1 MQELMTNLA
10 GHDIEAVLE
19 AFGEAA
25 LSDEPT
31 CFIAYTIKG
40 FGLPFAG
47 HQENHAGLLNPE
59 EVENLRGTMGIEPG
73 REWDKFAGLSV
84 DKEELQAFI
93 ASAPFSQAGTGAHDA
108 PRVSLPPKLP
118 MLKAE
123 SISTQDAFGRIMFDI
138 AGSES
143 DLARSI
149 MTTSPPARSA
159 SAGVRH
165 GCLRDMTHK
174 RRGPCDVSSAITAS
188 PSTNLSVKALDFVE
202 WWALWDSNPGPTD

>member
-1 MQELMTNLA
+1 MPCAIGSTNAQTPCTPLSFYKGGSSWRGHLEQDLGNNAGVRAILDSHDDGSLQELMTNLA

-19 AFGEAA
+19 AFDEAT

-108 PRVSLPPKLP
+108 RVS
-118 MLKAE
+118 
-123 SISTQDAFGRIMFDI
+123 R
-138 AGSES
+138 
-143 DLARSI
+143 
-149 MTTSPPARSA
+149 
-159 SAGVRH
+159 
-165 GCLRDMTHK
+165 CLRSCQCSK
-174 RRGPCDVSSAITAS
+174 RSRSRPRMRSVESCSTSRAAS
-188 PSTNLSVKALDFVE
+188 PT
-202 WWALWDSNPGPTD
+202 WRGR